1 MTATRTMAVAT
12 TGDHDTRASFFNYGA
27 KSVDLAAPGAN
38 ILSTLPG
45 STYGSYSST
54 SIATPHV
61 AGVAALVKS

>member
-1 MTATRTMAVAT
+1 MAVAT
-12 TGDHDTRASFFNYGA
+12 TGDHDTRASFSNFGA

-45 STYGSYSST
+45 STYGSYSGT